1 MKIRDI
7 LAEGDVIKT
16 KFMTKLGQK
25 KGMYYHPEIEIPEHP
40 YYEYVSFFTKPLERS
55 PDWSTIYALTNDGEE
70 IKLSTAPK
78 QLADV
83 LAGIYNT
90 KGWTDQKI
98 ERVSLK
104 SAFKGKDEDE

>member
-7 LAEGDVIKT
+7 LVEGDVIKT

-40 YYEYVSFFTKPLERS
+40 YYNYVSFFTKPTKPGS
-55 PDWSTIYALTNDGEE
+55 DWSNIFAVTDDGEE
-70 IKLSTAPK
+70 IKLSTAPHK
-78 QLADV
+78 LAEV

-90 KGWTDQKI
+90 GGWTDVKI
-98 ERVSLK
+98 ERVPLS
-104 SAFKGKDEDE
+104 SAFKGKDEE